1 MRRPWF
7 AGTRGGTPLRSTN
20 GAGVFLTPYLHESQA
35 AVAIISQMIT
45 PAIFILATGN
55 LINVNVSRLGRIV
68 DRTRLL
74 LSQLPDAR
82 QNPGDYAKISN
93 TLKTYRRRSAA
104 LEYGL
109 TAYYIAVACFVLAS
123 LFVALSVLEPH
134 LVALPTILS
143 VIGALFVLLG
153 SGGALCEIRIATG
166 LLRKEIDEEL

>member
-1 MRRPWF
+1 M
-7 AGTRGGTPLRSTN
+7 
-20 GAGVFLTPYLHESQA
+20 FLTPYLHESSA

-55 LINVNVSRLGRIV
+55 LINVNVSRLGRIT
-68 DRTRLL
+68 DRTRMLL
-74 LSQLPDAR
+74 AQVPQAAEDPAGHAGASATLRTYSQRA
-82 QNPGDYAKISN
+82 
-93 TLKTYRRRSAA
+93 TV

-123 LFVALSVLEPH
+123 LFVAVSVFAPH

-153 SGGALCEIRIATG
+153 SGGALIEIRIATG
-166 LLRKEIDEEL
+166 RLRRDIEEEL